1 MRTGIIV
8 ALAALAAAGWVGYRH
23 TQVRR
28 AAPELRTPALYLQR
42 PIIGPISLRHA
53 RRRAEP
59 TEPLPGV
66 RVRHRSIPGAGS
78 VSIPVTIYAD
88 EQGPPPLGA
97 LLWIHGGGRIA
108 GRAELDHRLCSVLCR
123 RAEVIVVSV
132 DYRLAPEHP
141 FPAALEDVHAAMR
154 WLQGAK
160 ETLEFDPA
168 RIAVGGASAGG
179 GLAAEL
185 CQLAH
190 DEGDPAAFQL
200 LVYPM
205 LDHLTRRPD
214 SGRGRLSWS
223 AASNRY
229 AWRSYLGIDT
239 DDPPAYSV
247 AARRE
252 DLSGLPP
259 AWIGVGDLDLFY
271 QEDVAYAERLQAA
284 GVPVHLEVV
293 PRMYH
298 AADLMLKEQAESMT
312 RFWEGMAD
320 ALREGL
326 STRS

>member
-1 MRTGIIV
+1 MRTWIIV
-8 ALAALAAAGWVGYRH
+8 GLALAAAGWLGYRH
-23 TQVRR
+23 RQVRR

-42 PIIGPISLRHA
+42 PIIGPISLRRA

-78 VSIPVTIYAD
+78 DPVAVTIYTD
-88 EQGPPPLGA
+88 EEGPLPVGA

-108 GRAELDHRLCSVLCR
+108 GRAELDHRQCSYLCR
-123 RAEVIVVSV
+123 EAGVLVASV

-141 FPAALEDVHAAMR
+141 FPAALEDIHTAFT
-154 WLQGAK
+154 WLQGASQ
-160 ETLEFDPA
+160 TLGIKPD

-185 CQLAH
+185 CHLTH
-190 DEGDPAAFQL
+190 DESEPVAFQL

-205 LDHLTRRPD
+205 LDHLTRRTD
-214 SGRGRLSWS
+214 SVRGRLSWS
-223 AASNRY
+223 PASNRY
-229 AWRSYLGIDT
+229 AWRSYLGRNART
-239 DDPPAYSV
+239 PRPYSV

-271 QEDVAYAERLQAA
+271 REDVAYAERLRAA

-293 PRMYH
+293 PGMYH
-298 AADLMLKEQAESMT
+298 AADLMLETQPESMA
-312 RFWEGMAD
+312 RFWDDMAS

-326 STRS
+326 SRPS